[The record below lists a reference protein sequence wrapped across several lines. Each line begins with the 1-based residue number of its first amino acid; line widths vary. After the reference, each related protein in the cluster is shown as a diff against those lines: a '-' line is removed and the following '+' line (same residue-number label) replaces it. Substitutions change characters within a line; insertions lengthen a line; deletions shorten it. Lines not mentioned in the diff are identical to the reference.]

1 MDKFDRIY
9 ELHRLFAGRRTPLSM
24 DDIMARME
32 CSKATAKRGIEMLRD
47 QLNAPLVFDRD
58 RGGYLYAEGQD
69 AWELPGLWLTS
80 RELVAMLAAIKF
92 LNESGQGMVS
102 EMLRPFRQKLETI
115 LAGKYTGAGELIKR
129 VRILSMNARPQGDW
143 FHVVAESVARRRQLH
158 MHYHDRIRDQHSERT
173 VSPQRL
179 VHYRDAWYL
188 DAWCHTRN
196 GLRTF
201 SVDRISQARVL
212 NDKARDISETQL
224 DADLAS
230 SYGIFSGAPIAVAE
244 LEFSSTAARWVQ
256 SERWHRDQQGELL
269 PDGGYRLKVP
279 YNNATE
285 LTRDILR
292 FGADVLV
299 VGPDDLRDRVRG
311 ALTQALA
318 TYGPPTS

>member
-47 QLNAPLVFDRD
+47 QLNAPLVYDRE
-58 RGGYLYAEGQD
+58 RGGYLYNEGQD

-115 LAGKYTGAGELIKR
+115 LKGKYTGAGELIKR
-129 VRILSMNARPQGDW
+129 VKILSMNARPQGDW
-143 FHVVAESVARRRQLH
+143 FHVVAEALARRKQVH
-158 MHYHDRIRDQHSERT
+158 MHYHDRATDQHSERT

-179 VHYRDAWYL
+179 VHYRDVWYL
-188 DAWCHTRN
+188 DAWCHNRK

-201 SVDRISQARVL
+201 SVDRIRQAHVRS
-212 NDKARDISETQL
+212 DSAMDIGENQL
-224 DADLAS
+224 DDELAG
-230 SYGIFSGAPIAVAE
+230 SYGIFSGAPKHVAQ
-244 LEFSSTAARWVQ
+244 LEFSATAARWVH
-256 SERWHRDQQGELL
+256 SERWHRDQKGEML
-269 PDGGYRLKVP
+269 PDGRYLLQVP

-285 LTRDILR
+285 LTRDVLR
-292 FGADVLV
+292 FGSDVV
-299 VGPDDLRDRVRG
+299 VRG
-311 ALTQALA
+311 PEALQETVRTALA
-318 TYGPPTS
+318 TALAQYGE